1 MRILLLALIAL
12 IFSTPTPSSFAAAW
26 QDHSEHQHQSQHDSD
41 KNPFDAETEYV
52 CPMHS
57 QIVKDEPGT
66 CPICGM
72 DLVER
77 EKKQETQMTEG
88 GIADMT

>member
-1 MRILLLALIAL
+1 MRVLLLALFVLAL
-12 IFSTPTPSSFAAAW
+12 NTSVSAAHALV
-26 QDHSEHQHQSQHDSD
+26 QDHSQHQQSSDSD
-41 KNPFDAETEYV
+41 PFNDAQVQYV

-57 QIVKDEPGT
+57 QIVKDQAGT

-77 EKKQETQMTEG
+77 EKKQEPQV
-88 GIADMT
+88 

>member
-1 MRILLLALIAL
+1 MRVLLLALFVLAL
-12 IFSTPTPSSFAAAW
+12 STSVSAAHALV
-26 QDHSEHQHQSQHDSD
+26 QDHSQHQHQQSSD
-41 KNPFDAETEYV
+41 NDPFNEAQVQYV

-57 QIVKDEPGT
+57 QIVKDQAGT

-77 EKKQETQMTEG
+77 EKKQEPQV
-88 GIADMT
+88 